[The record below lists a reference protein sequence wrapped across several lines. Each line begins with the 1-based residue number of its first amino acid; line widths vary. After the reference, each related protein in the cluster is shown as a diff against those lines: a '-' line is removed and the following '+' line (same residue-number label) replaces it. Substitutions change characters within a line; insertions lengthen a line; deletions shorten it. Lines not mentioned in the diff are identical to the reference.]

1 MAKIDRYVL
10 TEFWLPLVSGAGII
24 TGVWLGVDKFKEVFK
39 LLAKSG
45 APFSTGIVVLGL
57 ETPQILAVT
66 IPISILLA
74 TFLTF
79 QKLSSQ
85 SEIIAMRAAGVSFT
99 RLMRPVFYLGLIGL
113 VVCFILNEFVVPLT
127 NPLAQKV
134 YMLSLYENPIA
145 TKGVNGFSYFEKD
158 SNDATKR
165 IFYVR
170 KFKNDFLKDVVI
182 LDFSKKH
189 ISMIHTA
196 SKGEWDAKRG
206 GWILYD
212 GSSSYIKNSEVDK
225 SDPEDIDPEAF
236 NTEALHLVTNFKETL
251 IPSSLNPNKIL
262 QEMSNVRDMN
272 FLQLR
277 NLIKSH
283 EKGKIFTD
291 KLNEYK
297 TKYFNKYAYPFSCF
311 LLAIIGACRGIT
323 GRRRAINWGYIAL
336 GLIVFVFYMSQTVF
350 DSFGQSGKIDPLL
363 AVWMPNFILGIIASI
378 TYFYRAER

>member
-1 MAKIDRYVL
+1 MAKIDNYVL

-24 TGVWLGVDKFKEVFK
+24 TGVWLGIDKFKEVFN

-45 APFSTGIVVLGL
+45 APMSTGVVILGL
-57 ETPQILAVT
+57 ETPQILAIT

-99 RLMRPVFYLGLIGL
+99 RLMRPVFYLGLLGL
-113 VVCFILNEFVVPLT
+113 LTCFILNEFVVPFT
-127 NPLAQKV
+127 NPFAQKV
-134 YMLSLYENPIA
+134 YMLSLYQNPIA

-170 KFKNDFLKDVVI
+170 KFKNDFLKDIVI
-182 LDFSKKH
+182 LDFSNKN

-196 SKGEWDAKRG
+196 RKGEWDPKRG

-212 GSSSYIKNSEVDK
+212 GSSSYIKDSEVKNKANPD
-225 SDPEDIDPEAF
+225 DF
-236 NTEALHLVTNFKETL
+236 NTDALHLVTNFKETL

-262 QEMSNVRDMN
+262 SEISNVRDMN
-272 FLQLR
+272 FLKLR
-277 NLIKSH
+277 KLIQSH
-283 EKGKIFTD
+283 EKGHIFTD
-291 KLNEYK
+291 KLNEYR
-297 TKYFNKYAYPFSCF
+297 TKYFNKYSYPFSCI
-311 LLAIIGACRGIT
+311 LLALIGACLGIT

-336 GLIVFVFYMSQTVF
+336 GLVVFVFYMSQTVF
-350 DSFGQSGKIDPLL
+350 DSFGQSGRLEPMI
-363 AVWMPNFILGIIASI
+363 AVWIPNLILGIIAAGVYS
-378 TYFYRAER
+378 YRAER

>member
-1 MAKIDRYVL
+1 MAKIDRYIL

-24 TGVWLGVDKFKEVFK
+24 TGVWLGIDKFKEVFK

-45 APFSTGIVVLGL
+45 APFSTGLVILGL

-113 VVCFILNEFVVPLT
+113 VVCFILNEFIVPFT
-127 NPLAQKV
+127 NPFAQKV

-158 SNDATKR
+158 SDDATKR

-196 SKGEWDAKRG
+196 RKGEWDPKRG

-212 GSSSYIKNSEVDK
+212 GSSSYIKNSEIDK
-225 SDPEDIDPEAF
+225 KDQEEVDPEAF
-236 NTEALHLVTNFKETL
+236 NTDALHLVTNFKETL
-251 IPSSLNPNKIL
+251 IPSSLNPNTIL
-262 QEMSNVRDMN
+262 QQMSNVRDMN

-277 NLIKSH
+277 KLIKNH

-291 KLNEYK
+291 KLNEYR
-297 TKYFNKYAYPFSCF
+297 TKYFNKYSYPFSCL
-311 LLAIIGACRGIT
+311 LLAIIGACLGIT
-323 GRRRAINWGYIAL
+323 GRRKAINWGYIAL

-350 DSFGQSGKIDPLL
+350 DSFGQSGKIEPML
-363 AVWMPNFILGIIASI
+363 AVWMPNFILGSIAVWV
-378 TYFYRAER
+378 YFYRAER

>member
-1 MAKIDRYVL
+1 MAKIDNYVL

-24 TGVWLGVDKFKEVFK
+24 TGVWLGIDKFKEVFN

-45 APFSTGIVVLGL
+45 APMSTGVVILGL
-57 ETPQILAVT
+57 ETPQILAIT

-99 RLMRPVFYLGLIGL
+99 RLMRPVFYLGLLGL
-113 VVCFILNEFVVPLT
+113 LTCFILNEFVVPFT
-127 NPLAQKV
+127 NPFAQKV
-134 YMLSLYENPIA
+134 YMLSLYQNPIA

-170 KFKNDFLKDVVI
+170 KFKNDFLKDIVI
-182 LDFSKKH
+182 LDFSNKN

-196 SKGEWDAKRG
+196 RKGEWDPKRG

-212 GSSSYIKNSEVDK
+212 GSSSYIKDSEVKNKANPD
-225 SDPEDIDPEAF
+225 DF
-236 NTEALHLVTNFKETL
+236 NTDALHLVTNFKETL

-262 QEMSNVRDMN
+262 SEISNVRDMN
-272 FLQLR
+272 FLKLR
-277 NLIKSH
+277 KLIQSH
-283 EKGKIFTD
+283 EKGHIFTD
-291 KLNEYK
+291 KLNEYR
-297 TKYFNKYAYPFSCF
+297 TKYFNKYSYPFSCI
-311 LLAIIGACRGIT
+311 LLALIGACLGIT

-336 GLIVFVFYMSQTVF
+336 GLVVFVFYMSQTVF
-350 DSFGQSGKIDPLL
+350 DSFGQSGRLEPMI
-363 AVWMPNFILGIIASI
+363 AVWIPNLILGIIAAGV
-378 TYFYRAER
+378 YFYRAER